1 MKRRP
6 PRSTRTD
13 TLFPNT
19 TLFRSRQQFGV
30 AQVGPFADADRHAG
44 LGVLAVERGH
54 VLLLQVDAGRCLR
67 RGRRERERQR
77 CPDEDCERLLAGM
90 NHDWFL
96 PNGWICRSP
105 ERRHLSLFFQMNRP
119 ALSLPSAGFLPA
131 LFSLNPPPPPS

>member
-44 LGVLAVERGH
+44 LGVLAVERGP

-77 CPDEDCERLLAGM
+77 CHDEACERMLAATT
-90 NHDWFL
+90 HDWFL
-96 PNGWICRSP
+96 PNGWRAA
-105 ERRHLSLFFQMNRP
+105 ERRIGKECVSMCRCRWWAN
-119 ALSLPSAGFLPA
+119 
-131 LFSLNPPPPPS
+131 NKKKNK